1 VLESYFE
8 LLCTS
13 LLFVMPAGII
23 ALCVNYTL
31 ICAGIMTLNHH
42 DYKITNVIRYGTIRI
57 KISVELSWNYNWNVF
72 TVGLMYTR
80 LA

>member
-1 VLESYFE
+1 
-8 LLCTS
+8 
-13 LLFVMPAGII
+13 MPAGII

-31 ICAGIMTLNHH
+31 LCAGIMTLNHH
-42 DYKITNVIRYGTIRI
+42 DCKIMNVISYGTTRI